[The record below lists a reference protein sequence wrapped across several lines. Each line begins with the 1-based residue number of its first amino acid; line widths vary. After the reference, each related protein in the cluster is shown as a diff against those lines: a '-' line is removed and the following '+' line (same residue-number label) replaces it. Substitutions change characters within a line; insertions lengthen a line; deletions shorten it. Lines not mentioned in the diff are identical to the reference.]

1 MKYSNK
7 NVADDEM
14 VRFDEGSLRTRTP
27 LTSRAASTDSVI
39 DAARF
44 TAEHN
49 ARMALRLAADK
60 GHRIAGLMSVHSPD
74 LPPAPTLVG
83 MCFVCGGLLLV
94 EPTTDRD
101 GRFATG
107 PARYNACRVDRESGR
122 AHWHQTPGKW
132 WQLSAV
138 GAAVMGRSGFM
149 GHGLAALMARDKAT
163 LDDLAS
169 RLGLPHGD
177 ELISIKPGD
186 PRPFPRLASLYL
198 LALLPAPPVPE
209 DDADSVAAALGVQ
222 RQTLFALIQSAADA
236 LDQLGAVGRS

>member
-1 MKYSNK
+1 MKDRNQ

-14 VRFDEGSLRTRTP
+14 VRFDEGALKTRMG
-27 LTSRAASTDSVI
+27 LTSRTVPDDSVI

-49 ARMALRLAADK
+49 TRMALRLAADK

-83 MCFVCGGLLLV
+83 MCHVCGGLLLV
-94 EPTTDRD
+94 EPTPDRD

-107 PARYNACRVDRESGR
+107 PARYNACRADRESGR
-122 AHWHQTPGKW
+122 AHWHQMPGRW

-149 GHGLAALMARDKAT
+149 GHGLAALMTRDKLT
-163 LDDLAS
+163 LDDLAT
-169 RLGLPHGD
+169 RLALPHGD
-177 ELISIKPGD
+177 ELMSIKPGD
-186 PRPFPRLASLYL
+186 PRPFPRQASMYL

-209 DDADSVAAALGVQ
+209 DDADMVADALGVQ
-222 RQTLFALIQSAADA
+222 RQTLFSLIQSAADA
-236 LDQLGAVGRS
+236 LAVRSKGG